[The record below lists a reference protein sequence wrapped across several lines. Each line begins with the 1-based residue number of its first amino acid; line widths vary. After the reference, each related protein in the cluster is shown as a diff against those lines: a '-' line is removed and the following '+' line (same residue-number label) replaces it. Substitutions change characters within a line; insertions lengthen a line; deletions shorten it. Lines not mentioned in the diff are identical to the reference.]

1 MHAPRAVHACTFF
14 NVDVDDDDDSFSN
27 DDDNDDVDSFS
38 NDDVDD
44 DVDYYPLRFARPP

>member
-14 NVDVDDDDDSFSN
+14 N
-27 DDDNDDVDSFS
+27 DDVYLGFF
-38 NDDVDD
+38 NVDVDD

>member
-14 NVDVDDDDDSFSN
+14 NVDVDDDVDSSSN
-27 DDDNDDVDSFS
+27 VDDDA
-38 NDDVDD
+38 DD